1 MPGNSCVISICEL
14 CSFET
19 KDGLSN
25 IKRKKKKGTIWISP
39 IIFVDSRIK
48 TISSRAAQEGSPGH
62 TFTPPWQS
70 TNRPN
75 NENQAQAVQPAH
87 KTNLQTLNRDFVL
100 AAG

>member
-1 MPGNSCVISICEL
+1 MPGNSCVISICEF

-19 KDGLSN
+19 QNGLSN
-25 IKRKKKKGTIWISP
+25 IKKKKKICWQPHQNNFFPSGP
-39 IIFVDSRIK
+39 RRD
-48 TISSRAAQEGSPGH
+48 PGPH
-62 TFTPPWQS
+62 LYPPWQS